1 MSEPVN
7 FHQSKMAPQQ
17 PLVTSRD
24 RQGMTTMSHQ
34 HEHEEISIETLSTPP
49 TRIYPA
55 PLTRRTLAGAIDS
68 LAIVLLWL
76 TLIGGW
82 DKFPISWM
90 TAGVSSVPPTILAY
104 LVGTTFIYYFLL
116 EWIFASTIGK
126 WLLRLRVVKK
136 DGDPCSLG
144 ASLKRNLLRFLD
156 WLPLF
161 YIVAALFILASD
173 DRQRLGDRVASTMVT
188 KAPEK
193 DINPPPAPFLFH

>member
-1 MSEPVN
+1 
-7 FHQSKMAPQQ
+7 
-17 PLVTSRD
+17 
-24 RQGMTTMSHQ
+24 MSHQ
-34 HEHEEISIETLSTPP
+34 HEHEISIETLSTPP

-55 PLTRRTLAGAIDS
+55 PLTRRIVAGAIDS
-68 LAIVLLWL
+68 FAVFLLWL
-76 TLIGGW
+76 TFIGGGN
-82 DKFPISWM
+82 KFLISW
-90 TAGVSSVPPTILAY
+90 TTGVWSVPPTALAY
-104 LVGTTFIYYFLL
+104 LVGTSFVYYFVL

-126 WLLRLRVVKK
+126 WLLRLRVVGK

-161 YIVAALFILASD
+161 YIVAALCIFASH

-188 KAPEK
+188 KVPEK